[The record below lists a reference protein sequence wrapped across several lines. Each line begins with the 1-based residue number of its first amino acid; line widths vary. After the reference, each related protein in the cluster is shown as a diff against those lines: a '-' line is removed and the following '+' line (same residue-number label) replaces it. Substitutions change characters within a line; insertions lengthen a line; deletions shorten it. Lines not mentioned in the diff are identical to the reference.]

1 VSKDDSNVIKTLL
14 WKKIKMRKQKNSK
27 ILINDLEIDLLK
39 EENILLFEGIIKDNT
54 NLARKNEIIFIINL
68 LEIIENDL
76 ANI

>member
-1 VSKDDSNVIKTLL
+1 
-14 WKKIKMRKQKNSK
+14 MRKQKNSK